1 MQRVKPKW
9 KQSGLVLVCERCF
22 KERIPDEDP
31 EIAAQIGDFHL
42 RNWLKD
48 RLKADGRWG
57 PIRAISTSCMD
68 VCARGRV
75 TVCIEPQRG
84 ETVVM
89 AIDPVADREEFIV
102 CSLSGLTRRRGRER
116 RSACIT
122 HGGRAINEERVAL
135 TATSGNGSAGW
146 KVEQLFISGGYNGC
160 PGAVPPLG

>member
-9 KQSGLVLVCERCF
+9 MQSGLVLVCERCF

-75 TVCIEPQRG
+75 TVCIEPQHG
-84 ETVVM
+84 ETMVM
-89 AIDPVADREEFIV
+89 AIDPVADREEFYRLLV
-102 CSLSGLTRRRGRER
+102 ER
-116 RSACIT
+116 LNA
-122 HGGRAINEERVAL
+122 
-135 TATSGNGSAGW
+135 
-146 KVEQLFISGGYNGC
+146 
-160 PGAVPPLG
+160 